1 LLNLKRKGKNLDLF
15 WINEATEEGRFQ
27 VEARMKNR
35 GITLIELVVVMA
47 IIAIGAAL
55 IAPNIGAWLPNYR
68 LRSATR
74 DVVSALREAQMKA
87 VSTNIQ
93 YQVSFNPGAS
103 SYILQYQDTGGN
115 WINEG
120 ASQGFPSGI
129 LISGITFP
137 GDKANFSPNS
147 TASTGNITLANSRGS
162 SRTITLTSSTG
173 RVRIQ

>member
-1 LLNLKRKGKNLDLF
+1 
-15 WINEATEEGRFQ
+15 
-27 VEARMKNR
+27 MKKK

-74 DVVSALREAQMKA
+74 DVASVLREAQMRA
-87 VSTNIQ
+87 ISTNTQ
-93 YQVSFNPGAS
+93 YQVSFNPAAG

-120 ASQGFPSGI
+120 ASQKFPSGI
-129 LISGITFP
+129 VISGITLP
-137 GDKANFSPNS
+137 GDKANFSPNY
-147 TASTGNITLANSRGS
+147 TASTGNITLANTKGGS
-162 SRTITLTSSTG
+162 KTVTLTSSTG
-173 RVRIQ
+173 RVRVQ